1 MFHDGPAAPATTV
14 VFTHPNHEISVFGL
28 LQRLAPKLQIIYLTD
43 GGGEA
48 RLAETR
54 AGLGQIGLLDQ
65 AVFLNHSEQS
75 FYEGILN
82 GDAGFF
88 RGVALQVRSQI
99 EAHKPGQILC
109 DGVEYYN
116 SVHDIG
122 LPVVLAAGGGERVF
136 EIPLVH
142 QKNLFHE
149 AYGVQSAPEGVAI
162 IERDLSAAETDSK
175 KKAISTAY
183 GILRDTMGPLI
194 YSVPEAFTIETLI
207 LQRSPLRM
215 PEPGYAIRYDRRAAL
230 LKASG
235 AIKHE
240 ITWAGHYMPLARELL
255 VRT

>member
-1 MFHDGPAAPATTV
+1 MFHDGPGAPATTV
-14 VFTHPNHEISVFGL
+14 VFTHPNHEIAVFGL
-28 LQRLAPKLQIIYLTD
+28 LQRLREKLQIIYLTD

-54 AGLGQIGLLDQ
+54 AGLGQIGLLDK
-65 AVFLNHSEQS
+65 AVFLSHSEQS
-75 FYEGILN
+75 FYDGILN

-88 RGVALQVRSQI
+88 RGVVMQVRSQI

-116 SVHDIG
+116 SAHDIG

-136 EIPLVH
+136 EIPLVY

-162 IERDLSAAETDSK
+162 IERDLSASETSSK
-175 KKAISTAY
+175 KKALAEAY
-183 GILRDTMGPLI
+183 GIIRSTMGPVLEGA
-194 YSVPEAFTIETLI
+194 PEAFTMETLI

-215 PEPGYAIRYDRRAAL
+215 PEPGYVIRYDRRAAA
-230 LKASG
+230 LKAAG
-235 AIKHE
+235 QIKHE
-240 ITWAGHYMPLARELL
+240 ITWAAHYMPLARELL
-255 VRT
+255 K